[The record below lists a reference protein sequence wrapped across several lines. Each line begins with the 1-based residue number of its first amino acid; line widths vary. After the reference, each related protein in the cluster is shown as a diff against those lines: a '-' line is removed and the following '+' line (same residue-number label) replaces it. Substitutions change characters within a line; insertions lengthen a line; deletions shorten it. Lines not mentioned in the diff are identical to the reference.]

1 MTKEDPL
8 GTLKYDLAPPSVLA
22 FRLVVTSGPRVGTA
36 HDVPP
41 NEERVVVGTAE
52 GCTITV
58 DDLHVSRRHFALVS
72 AYDRIELEDLGSSN
86 GTWVNGVQVRECALR
101 GGELVRA
108 GETTFR
114 LESLG
119 RRDVDRATSPTS
131 FGRAIGRSHAMQRV
145 FAACVKLAESSVPL
159 LIEAETGTG
168 KELLAESIHQAGPR
182 RDRPFVVF
190 DPTRVTE
197 ADEQMALFERADGGS
212 LLIDGPADMTLEL
225 QRKLMR
231 TIERGELQRVG
242 SDRVTKVDVRLIT
255 TSLADVDRA
264 VEDGRLREDL
274 VHRLFA
280 VRLSI
285 PPLRRRRED
294 IPPLFE
300 HFWRTLGG
308 GDAPVPASLVT
319 RYESYAWPGNV
330 RELQNVV
337 AREIVLGD
345 TSADTDEAL
354 APAPEVDVDLPFPQ
368 ARQLAIA
375 RFEEAYVTRLLER
388 HGGNISRAAAA
399 SGVAHR
405 YFQILKARHKR

>member
-1 MTKEDPL
+1 MFDWND
-8 GTLKYDLAPPSVLA
+8 LKYLLAVARHQSTTAAGRALQVNQSTVQRRLA
-22 FRLVVTSGPRVGTA
+22 ELERGLGQALVVRHPTGYQLTGFGEQLLPLA
-36 HDVPP
+36 QDV
-41 NEERVVVGTAE
+41 ERAA
-52 GCTITV
+52 
-58 DDLHVSRRHFALVS
+58 LALARHVEAF
-72 AYDRIELEDLGSSN
+72 
-86 GTWVNGVQVRECALR
+86 Q
-101 GGELVRA
+101 
-108 GETTFR
+108 
-114 LESLG
+114 
-119 RRDVDRATSPTS
+119 RDVSGVVRVTCPEPLMLRLSSSTLLERFRARYPALQ
-131 FGRAIGRSHAMQRV
+131 GMYAA
-145 FAACVKLAESSVPL
+145 FAKLAESSVTL
-159 LIEAETGTG
+159 LTDAEIGTG
-168 KELLAESIHQAGPR
+168 KELLAESIHQPGPR